1 MYVTFPSDN
10 EQSTLAIFLEASSFV
25 CAVKPD
31 EVLTE
36 CAFCEKKRKEK
47 KSKMAQSTKYTC
59 SIIYS
64 SQSEDGGAIKFH

>member
-1 MYVTFPSDN
+1 MYRCIYCAYKYIHKHTSMYVFIYTYVCVYVTFPSDN
-10 EQSTLAIFLEASSFV
+10 EQSSLAIFLEASSFV

-47 KSKMAQSTKYTC
+47 
-59 SIIYS
+59 
-64 SQSEDGGAIKFH
+64 